1 MRHEQDVQ
9 LKWSSLLQQQFDTL
23 AEQVAANSP
32 KIRRSSR

>member
-9 LKWSSLLQQQFDTL
+9 LRRSSLLQQQFDTL